1 MKDDH
6 MSESDKKGFY
16 LRTAL
21 LCASTAFLFADQNLM
36 APNLSA
42 IAEDFGFDDVQRDMK
57 LGGQIPFAF
66 FVVGG
71 AISLVIGPMADWMD
85 RAAETFRGCCTY
97 R

>member
-1 MKDDH
+1 
-6 MSESDKKGFY
+6 
-16 LRTAL
+16 
-21 LCASTAFLFADQNLM
+21 M

-42 IAEDFGFDDVQRDMK
+42 IAEDFGFDDVERDMK

-85 RAAETFRGCCTY
+85 RSKLFVAVVLIGNIPCLLTYFVTISLFSGC
-97 R
+97 